1 MPSNPTQAL
10 LVIDV
15 QESFRHM
22 PYFRAEPV
30 AAWLAT
36 QNQLIQRALDA
47 QIPLVRILHVEPEG
61 PFALASGHVRP
72 WEGLLPFEATLTVH
86 KHRHS
91 AFAGT
96 PLADTL
102 VERGIRELWISGI
115 RTEQCCET
123 TTRDGSDRGFRM
135 HYVSAATLTFPMTH
149 RSGRIYSPDQIL
161 ERTELVLDG
170 RFARIAQVE
179 DLGTPDPSN

>member
-1 MPSNPTQAL
+1 MSPNASHAV

-22 PYFRAEPV
+22 PYYQEAPV
-30 AAWLAT
+30 AAWLTA

-47 QIPLVRILHVEPEG
+47 DIPLVRVLHVEAEG
-61 PFALASGHVRP
+61 PFALASGQVRP
-72 WEGLLPFEATLTVH
+72 WEGLLPFEAAITIH

-96 PLADTL
+96 PLADAL
-102 VERGIRELWISGI
+102 VERGIRDLWISGI

-149 RSGRIYSPDQIL
+149 RSGRVYSPDQIL
-161 ERTELVLDG
+161 ERTELVLEG

-179 DLGTPDPSN
+179 DLGSLGGTG